1 MKQTCT
7 LNDLI
12 RFLYRET
19 SDTETIS
26 IAGSLAENYLL
37 NEEFVDLAVAKSS
50 MAKVGFLP
58 SKKVLNAVLNYSN
71 SAMAEASC

>member
-1 MKQTCT
+1 MEQTCT

-26 IAGSLAENYLL
+26 IASTLAENYLL
-37 NEEFVDLAVAKSS
+37 NEEFVELALAKHS

-58 SKKVLNAVLNYSN
+58 SKKVLNAVINYSN
-71 SAMAEASC
+71 SEMMEVSC

>member
-1 MKQTCT
+1 MEQTCT

-26 IAGSLAENYLL
+26 IAADLAENYLL
-37 NEEFVDLAVAKSS
+37 NEEFVELAVAKNS
-50 MAKVGFLP
+50 MTKAGFLP

-71 SAMAEASC
+71 SAMVEASC

>member
-1 MKQTCT
+1 MEQTCT

-26 IAGSLAENYLL
+26 IASTLAENYIL
-37 NEEFVDLAVAKSS
+37 NEEFVELAVAKNS
-50 MAKVGFLP
+50 MAKVGFIP
-58 SKKVLNAVLNYSN
+58 SKRVLNAVINYSN
-71 SAMAEASC
+71 SEMMEASC